1 MDLKGK
7 RVILGSNSPRRREL
21 LAGLNIDFEV
31 DTKNDFNE
39 CFRPDTPYDEVPRL
53 MSVGK
58 SHGFHRPL
66 AENEILITADTM
78 VILPPADGRPG
89 EILGKPKDR
98 EDAIRMLRD
107 LSGRE
112 HHVTTA
118 VTVRTASSDRR
129 HRPHRLLGRDLHRHH
144 RSLVQGPDRRGDHLL
159 CRHVPALRQGR
170 RLRHPGMDRPRRHH
184 PHRRILLQRRRVP
197 HPESIRN
204 LA

>member
-39 CFRPDTPYDEVPRL
+39 CFSPDTPYDEVPRL
-53 MSVGK
+53 MSIGK

-78 VILPPADGRPG
+78 VILPPSDGRPG

-118 VTVRTASSDRR
+118 VTVRTASSEETFTDTTEVATPASPASTAPTSTSSDSPSRKYT
-129 HRPHRLLGRDLHRHH
+129 RPCLNCCRKRLPSKTTTL
-144 RSLVQGPDRRGDHLL
+144 
-159 CRHVPALRQGR
+159 
-170 RLRHPGMDRPRRHH
+170 
-184 PHRRILLQRRRVP
+184 IT
-197 HPESIRN
+197 
-204 LA
+204 

>member
-39 CFRPDTPYDEVPRL
+39 RFSPDTPYDEVPRL
-53 MSVGK
+53 MSIGK

-66 AENEILITADTM
+66 AGNEILITADTM

-89 EILGKPKDR
+89 EILGKPRDR

-112 HHVTTA
+112 HHVITA
-118 VTVRTASSDRR
+118 VTVRDS
-129 HRPHRLLGRDLHRHH
+129 
-144 RSLVQGPDRRGDHLL
+144 
-159 CRHVPALRQGR
+159 
-170 RLRHPGMDRPRRHH
+170 
-184 PHRRILLQRRRVP
+184 HRRKTITDTTEVWFKPLSEEEISYYVDTYKPFDKAGAYAIQEWIGYIGISRIDGSYFNVVGFPVHRVYALLREFGVVF
-197 HPESIRN
+197 
-204 LA
+204 

>member
-1 MDLKGK
+1 MDLRGK

-31 DTKNDFNE
+31 DTSNNFDERFS
-39 CFRPDTPYDEVPRL
+39 PDTPYDEVPQL

-66 AENEILITADTM
+66 TDEEILITADTM
-78 VILPPADGRPG
+78 VILPPTEGRPG

-98 EDAIRMLRD
+98 GDAIRMLRD

-118 VTVRTASSDRR
+118 VTIRTNEREETFTDTTEVWFKELTDEEITYYVDTCKPFDKAGAYAIQEWIGHIGISGIDGSYFNVVGF
-129 HRPHRLLGRDLHRHH
+129 PVQRLYA
-144 RSLVQGPDRRGDHLL
+144 
-159 CRHVPALRQGR
+159 ALERFVG
-170 RLRHPGMDRPRRHH
+170 
-184 PHRRILLQRRRVP
+184 VV
-197 HPESIRN
+197 S
-204 LA
+204 